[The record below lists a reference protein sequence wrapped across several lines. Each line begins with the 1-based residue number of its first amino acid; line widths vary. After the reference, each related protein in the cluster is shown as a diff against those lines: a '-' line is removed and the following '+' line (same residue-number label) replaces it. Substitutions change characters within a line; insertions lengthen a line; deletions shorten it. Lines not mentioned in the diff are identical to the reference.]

1 MSTTKPDLIE
11 ACVRNEDVA
20 KGIKLAYDF
29 LTTDK
34 QGIMSLKEIIEWL
47 ENKEEN

>member
-11 ACVRNEDVA
+11 ECVKNQEVA
-20 KGIKLAYDF
+20 RGIKLAYDF

-47 ENKEEN
+47 DKKEEN